1 MNADPPKMLDFT
13 LERNA
18 WQQLV
23 LVWKDGRRVPGVEP
37 VQAFPISSPEGFLSI
52 CDADGHV
59 LIRVDDFGELPAEVR
74 SMLEEELSRRE
85 FVPIVSR
92 IKHVFAETDPS
103 QWRVETDRGPTTFLM
118 EDSDNDVR
126 RLGPYRILLVDTH
139 GIRYLI
145 PDARRLD
152 AASRRILDQYL

>member
-1 MNADPPKMLDFT
+1 MLDFT
-13 LERNA
+13 LERDA

-37 VQAFPISSPEGFLSI
+37 VRAFPISAPEGFLSI

-59 LIRVDDFGELPAEVR
+59 LIRVNDFGELPAEVR
-74 SMLEEELSRRE
+74 TILEEELSRRE

-92 IKHVFAETDPS
+92 IDRVFAESDPF
-103 QWRVETDRGPTTFLM
+103 QWRVVTNRGPTTFLM

-139 GIRYLI
+139 GICYLI

-152 AASRRILDQYL
+152 AASRRILDRYL